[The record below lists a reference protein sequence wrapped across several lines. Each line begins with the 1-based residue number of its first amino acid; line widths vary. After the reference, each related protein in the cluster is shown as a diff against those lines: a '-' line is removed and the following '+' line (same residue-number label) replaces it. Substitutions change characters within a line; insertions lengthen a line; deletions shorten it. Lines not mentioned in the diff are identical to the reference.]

1 MSKNVRVPV
10 EKAEKSTYGIAHLVT
25 DTGIEQPKIRIILRT
40 LEIEKNGGRYGWNK
54 VSEYN
59 AVLKQIKDYK
69 SQPSSGRGRPKAEKS
84 EDEAETKPT
93 KEKPAVKA
101 KAPVPTVKAPVP
113 KIVKKNPL
121 KKAA

>member
-40 LEIEKNGGRYGWNK
+40 LEIEKDGGRYGWNK

-93 KEKPAVKA
+93 KEKPAA
-101 KAPVPTVKAPVP
+101 KAKAPVP